1 MSKRILV
8 VPDIHGETFWREP
21 VQKYINK
28 IDRIIFLGDYLD
40 PYPEEGKEYS
50 PQELFDNLMDIVAI
64 KRDYMDKVVL
74 LKGNHDQHY
83 ASEMFRALACGSRCD
98 TINWSI
104 YNAVFVRNHE
114 LFKLAHLEEINGI
127 PYLFSHA
134 GLTLNWINK
143 VNSSIWKLADNKI
156 SVADPDII
164 ERINELDDNDE
175 GQELLSIIG
184 RYRNVIGPRSGS
196 ILWADIEE
204 HAIPDAPKAYGLNK
218 VFQVVGHSRLNDK
231 YDKVEFDNL
240 VLIDSQQ
247 CFMIDEDID
256 EKIVSLKEYEKNLE
270 I

>member
-1 MSKRILV
+1 
-8 VPDIHGETFWREP
+8 
-21 VQKYINK
+21 
-28 IDRIIFLGDYLD
+28 
-40 PYPEEGKEYS
+40 
-50 PQELFDNLMDIVAI
+50 
-64 KRDYMDKVVL
+64 
-74 LKGNHDQHY
+74 
-83 ASEMFRALACGSRCD
+83 
-98 TINWSI
+98 
-104 YNAVFVRNHE
+104 
-114 LFKLAHLEEINGI
+114 
-127 PYLFSHA
+127 
-134 GLTLNWINK
+134 LNWINK

>member
-1 MSKRILV
+1 M
-8 VPDIHGETFWREP
+8 
-21 VQKYINK
+21 
-28 IDRIIFLGDYLD
+28 
-40 PYPEEGKEYS
+40 
-50 PQELFDNLMDIVAI
+50 
-64 KRDYMDKVVL
+64 
-74 LKGNHDQHY
+74 
-83 ASEMFRALACGSRCD
+83 
-98 TINWSI
+98 
-104 YNAVFVRNHE
+104 
-114 LFKLAHLEEINGI
+114 
-127 PYLFSHA
+127 
-134 GLTLNWINK
+134 
-143 VNSSIWKLADNKI
+143 
-156 SVADPDII
+156 
-164 ERINELDDNDE
+164 
-175 GQELLSIIG
+175 LSIIG

>member
-1 MSKRILV
+1 MRAN
-8 VPDIHGETFWREP
+8 RA
-21 VQKYINK
+21 
-28 IDRIIFLGDYLD
+28 
-40 PYPEEGKEYS
+40 
-50 PQELFDNLMDIVAI
+50 PQERAFQRATV
-64 KRDYMDKVVL
+64 
-74 LKGNHDQHY
+74 
-83 ASEMFRALACGSRCD
+83 ASESRCD
-98 TINWSI
+98 TTNWSI
-104 YNAVFVRNHE
+104 YNAVFVRNQE
-114 LFKLAHLEEINGI
+114 LFKLVHLEEINGI

-218 VFQVVGHSRLNDK
+218 VFQVVGHSRLNDE